1 MKLRTRR
8 ALILALAA
16 FGVWQAGAGL
26 YIHAKAWLA
35 QRLIADS
42 WASTLE
48 GQRHVRPWPWA
59 DMWPVARLRVPSA
72 EVDLYVL
79 ADASGRSLAF
89 GPGYLNE
96 SAAPGSIGNTIVAA
110 HRDTHFRFLRQLP
123 VGAELILQSEDGN
136 EHRYRLT
143 ETHVIDSRRD
153 SIRLDADEPLL
164 TLLTCYPFDQLVP
177 GGPLRYVAVAQAM

>member
-35 QRLIADS
+35 QQLIARS

-48 GQRHVRPWPWA
+48 GERRVRPWPWA

-72 EVDLYVL
+72 DVDLYVL

-89 GPGYLNE
+89 GPGYLSE
-96 SAAPGSIGNTIVAA
+96 SAAPGSIGNTVVAA
-110 HRDTHFRFLRQLP
+110 HRDTHFRFLRTLP
-123 VGAELILQSEDGN
+123 VGAEMTLQTEHGA
-136 EHRYRLT
+136 EHRYRLM

-153 SIRLDADEPLL
+153 SIVLDADQALL
-164 TLLTCYPFDQLVP
+164 TLLTCYPFEQIVP
-177 GGPLRYVAVAQAM
+177 GGPLRYVAVAERL